1 MRPGTA
7 PALRCAEAW
16 LSRLASAESMSET
29 STRWPRPSRSRARRA
44 ARMPLVA
51 KRPQIMSMS
60 AAPTF
65 SGRPSG
71 SPVTDMSPL
80 IACSSR
86 S

>member
-1 MRPGTA
+1 
-7 PALRCAEAW
+7 
-16 LSRLASAESMSET
+16 MSET
-29 STRWPRPSRSRARRA
+29 STRWPAPVRPRACNA
-44 ARMPLVA
+44 ARIALA
-51 KRPQIMSMS
+51 ADSPQIMSMS

-71 SPVTDMSPL
+71 SPVTDMRPL